1 MHASLAIL
9 LAFAVTASPAQTGM
23 QVRTQTVSVADMQRE
38 VETAVVARL
47 RDMRSQARVV
57 AIEGLREQVLPA
69 GRVRLEIGSI
79 AGRWPRARA
88 GVPVRVLIDGRSV
101 RTLTAWVSLSD
112 MRSVPTYAE
121 AASARSPGDRVRL
134 VPGDVD
140 MTCCADAQVV
150 DADALSGLRMRRAV
164 RAGEPALQSDFEPM
178 PDVAERQNVG
188 IEVVR
193 GTVRVTTTGI
203 ALGDARIGQIVSVRP
218 EASTEVVKA
227 RVIDKH
233 KVILE

>member
-1 MHASLAIL
+1 MHASLAIA
-9 LAFAVTASPAQTGM
+9 LAFAVTASPAPAQS
-23 QVRTQTVSVADMQRE
+23 QTVSVADLQRE

-69 GRVRLEIGSI
+69 GRVRLEVGSI

-112 MRSVPTYAE
+112 VRSVPTYAE
-121 AASARSPGDRVRL
+121 AASARSPADGVRL

-150 DADALSGLRMRRAV
+150 DADALSGLRIRRAV

-218 EASTEVVKA
+218 DASNEAVKA
-227 RVIDKH
+227 RVVAKQR
-233 KVILE
+233 VILE